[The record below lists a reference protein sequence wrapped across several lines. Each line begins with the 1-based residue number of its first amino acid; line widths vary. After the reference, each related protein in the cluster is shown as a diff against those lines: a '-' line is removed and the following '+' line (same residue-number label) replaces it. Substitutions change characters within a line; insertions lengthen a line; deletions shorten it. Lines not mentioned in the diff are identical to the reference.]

1 MNVNREQNKSALS
14 NNNWTEVKKMKN
26 GFVLNP
32 VDFMEHVRYKFCPN
46 PTFSK
51 REIVSKQ

>member
-51 REIVSKQ
+51 REIVSNQ